1 MSEPDNRQD
10 DFEPK
15 IIAFLC
21 NWCSYAGADLAG
33 ISRIQYPPNVRIIR
47 VMCSGMVHPNFV
59 IESLLKG
66 ADGVLMCGCHPG
78 NCHYRE
84 GNLKAQ
90 KRAEAIDLMLDVAS
104 IDRDSHIPLSLDVAD
119 ILRNLQVDQVTLI
132 AAILSDV
139 RLSDTYTVETIA
151 EKFSSTTAL
160 LVKNMRWL
168 HNFRSPSDNVTPI
181 PVQAERLRRMLLA
194 MVDDVRAVLI
204 HLAWRLQYLR
214 LLNNAELHERRAVA
228 QETMDIYAPLANRL
242 GVSQV
247 KWEMEDLAFRYME
260 PITYKQI
267 AKSLDA
273 KRLEREAY
281 VETFT
286 KNLQILL
293 DKNEIKADVFGR
305 PKHIYSIWKKMQRKH
320 LSIDQLYDLRAVRV
334 IVDDVR
340 ACYSTLGIVHEK
352 WKHVPAELDDYIANR
367 KPNGYQSLH
376 TVVIGPQ
383 GRYVEIQIR
392 TQDMNVFAE
401 LGVAAHWRYKEGGGE
416 DAAME
421 RVVGSLRRL
430 LESNENDAEL
440 LEDFRAEIF
449 PDRVFVLTPQGD
461 ILDLSK
467 GSTPLDFAYA
477 IHTSVGHRCTGA
489 KVNGVIVPLDRKLN
503 NGDQVE
509 IITQKVEQPRRKWL
523 NPSLG
528 YIGSSSSRGKIR
540 HWFRQQDHK
549 QNKLDGL
556 EIIEKEKHRLN
567 LKEIDLESLLKRFHQ
582 QSEKEFLI
590 ALGRGDISVSQLT
603 AALDVPKKE
612 EVKFRKINLKD
623 KHDDR
628 GIKIQ
633 GVGNLLVEIAN
644 CCKPVPGDD
653 IIGYIT
659 VGRGITIHRTD
670 CPNIDEK
677 NLGAEKSLRL
687 AEASWGTETTA
698 YTVDIQVIGFNQP
711 GLISDVA
718 SVLAKEQI
726 NVVDMSTS
734 RGKTDLISNLSIAIQ
749 IENTV
754 QLIEVLEKIAQLPNV
769 MDAKRT

>member
-1 MSEPDNRQD
+1 MQHSQLSDTTDRNRDEWIERLWISDSD
-10 DFEPK
+10 DDHQQL
-15 IIAFLC
+15 I
-21 NWCSYAGADLAG
+21 
-33 ISRIQYPPNVRIIR
+33 
-47 VMCSGMVHPNFV
+47 H
-59 IESLLKG
+59 
-66 ADGVLMCGCHPG
+66 
-78 NCHYRE
+78 
-84 GNLKAQ
+84 
-90 KRAEAIDLMLDVAS
+90 AIDLMLDVAA

-132 AAILSDV
+132 AAVLSDV
-139 RLSDTYTVETIA
+139 RLSDTYSVETIA
-151 EKFSSTTAL
+151 EQFSSTIAL

-168 HNFRSPSDNVTPI
+168 HNFKSQSDGETSEPE
-181 PVQAERLRRMLLA
+181 QAERLRRMLLA

-204 HLAWRLQYLR
+204 HLAWRLQHLR
-214 LLNNAELHERRAVA
+214 LLSNADLGERRAVA
-228 QETMDIYAPLANRL
+228 QETMDIFAPLANRL
-242 GVSQV
+242 GVSQI
-247 KWEMEDLAFRYME
+247 KWEMEDLAFRYLE

-273 KRLEREAY
+273 KRIEREAY

-286 KNLQILL
+286 QNLQALL
-293 DKNEIKADVFGR
+293 EKSGIKAEVFGR
-305 PKHIYSIWKKMQRKH
+305 PKHIYSIWKKMKRKH

-334 IVDDVR
+334 IVDDVQT
-340 ACYSTLGIVHEK
+340 CYSTLGIVHEQ

-392 TQDMNVFAE
+392 THDMNVFAE
-401 LGVAAHWRYKEGGGE
+401 LGVAAHWRYKEGGGQ

-430 LESNENDAEL
+430 LETTEDDSEL

-477 IHTSVGHRCTGA
+477 VHTSVGHRCTGA
-489 KVNGVIVPLDRKLN
+489 KVNGVIVPLDTKLN

-509 IITQKVEQPRRKWL
+509 IITQKAEQPRRKWL
-523 NPSLG
+523 NPALG
-528 YIGSSSSRGKIR
+528 YIGSSSSRSKIR
-540 HWFRQQDHK
+540 HWFRQQDHAK
-549 QNKLDGL
+549 NRQDGL
-556 EIIEKEKHRLN
+556 DIIEQEKHRLN
-567 LKEIDLESLLKRFHQ
+567 LKKIDFEPLLKRFRQ
-582 QSEKEFLI
+582 QSEKEFLV

-603 AALDVPKKE
+603 AALDVPRKE
-612 EVKFRKINLKD
+612 EVKFRKINLKNN
-623 KHDDR
+623 HDDR

-633 GVGNLLVEIAN
+633 GVSNLLVEIAN
-644 CCKPVPGDD
+644 CCKPVPGDE

-659 VGRGITIHRTD
+659 VGRGITIHRID
-670 CPNIDEK
+670 CPNIDRK
-677 NLGAEKSLRL
+677 NLGEEKAARL

-698 YTVDIQVIGFNQP
+698 YTVDIQVTGFNQP

-718 SVLAKEQI
+718 TVLAKKQI
-726 NVVDMSTS
+726 NVVSISTR
-734 RGKTDLISNLSIAIQ
+734 RGNTELVSLLDISIQ
-749 IENTV
+749 IEDTV
-754 QLIEVLEKIAQLPNV
+754 QLFEILEKIAQLPHV
-769 MDAKRT
+769 MDAKRKS

>member
-1 MSEPDNRQD
+1 MQHSQLSDTSERNREEWIARLWISDNEEDQRQLID
-10 DFEPK
+10 
-15 IIAFLC
+15 
-21 NWCSYAGADLAG
+21 
-33 ISRIQYPPNVRIIR
+33 
-47 VMCSGMVHPNFV
+47 
-59 IESLLKG
+59 
-66 ADGVLMCGCHPG
+66 
-78 NCHYRE
+78 
-84 GNLKAQ
+84 
-90 KRAEAIDLMLDVAS
+90 AIDLMLDVAS
-104 IDRDSHIPLSLDVAD
+104 VDRDSHIPLSLDVAD

-139 RLSDTYTVETIA
+139 RLSDTYSIETIA
-151 EKFSSTTAL
+151 DKYSSTIAL
-160 LVKNMRWL
+160 LVKNMRFL
-168 HNFRSPSDNVTPI
+168 HSFKSLSDSETNVPQ
-181 PVQAERLRRMLLA
+181 QAERLRRMLLA

-204 HLAWRLQYLR
+204 HLAWRLQHLR
-214 LLNNAELHERRAVA
+214 LLGNADLHERRAVA
-228 QETMDIYAPLANRL
+228 QETMDIFAPLANRL
-242 GVSQV
+242 GISQI
-247 KWEMEDLAFRYME
+247 KWEMEDLAFRYLE
-260 PITYKQI
+260 PLTYKKI

-281 VETFT
+281 VEAFT
-286 KNLQILL
+286 KNLQQLL
-293 DKNEIKADVFGR
+293 QKSDIKADVFGR
-305 PKHIYSIWKKMQRKH
+305 PKHIYSIWKKMQRKQ

-340 ACYSTLGIVHEK
+340 ACYSTLGIVHEQ

-392 TQDMNVFAE
+392 THDMNVFAE
-401 LGVAAHWRYKEGGGE
+401 LGVAAHWRYKEGGGH
-416 DAAME
+416 DAEME

-430 LESNENDAEL
+430 LEKNDDDTEL

-489 KVNGVIVPLDRKLN
+489 KVNGVIVPLDKKLN

-509 IITQKVEQPRRKWL
+509 IITQKTEQPRRKWL
-523 NPSLG
+523 NPALG
-528 YIGSSSSRGKIR
+528 YIGSSSTRSKIR
-540 HWFRQQDHK
+540 HWFRQQDHE
-549 QNKLDGL
+549 QNKRDGQ
-556 EIIEKEKHRLN
+556 EIIEQEKHRLN
-567 LKEIDLESLLKRFHQ
+567 LKKIDLKPLLKRFHQ

-612 EVKFRKINLKD
+612 EVKFRKISVKD
-623 KHDDR
+623 EHDDR
-628 GIKIQ
+628 GIRIQ
-633 GVGNLLVEIAN
+633 GVSNLLVEIAN

-659 VGRGITIHRTD
+659 VGRGITIHRHD

-677 NLGAEKSLRL
+677 NLGPEKSLRL
-687 AEASWGTETTA
+687 AEATWGTETTA
-698 YTVDIQVIGFNQP
+698 YTVDIQVTGFNQP

-718 SVLAKEQI
+718 TVLAKQQI
-726 NVVDMSTS
+726 NVVNISTK
-734 RGKTDLISNLSIAIQ
+734 RGNTELVSILDIAVQ

-754 QLIEVLEKIAQLPNV
+754 QLFEVLEKIAQLPNV
-769 MDAKRT
+769 IDAKRRS